1 MTLEQERMD
10 ILLQGVEHR
19 RREVMHYQINID
31 NYRLALAEI
40 EQNHKD
46 DADMAEFSNNLRDLL
61 SSSLREQRKEQIML
75 TVIEKQVGVANVG

>member
-1 MTLEQERMD
+1 MALEQERMD
-10 ILLQGVEHR
+10 ILSQAAEHR

-40 EQNHKD
+40 EESHKGD
-46 DADMAEFSNNLRDLL
+46 PDMAEFANNLRDLL

-75 TVIEKQVGVANVG
+75 TVVEKQLEAKDVG